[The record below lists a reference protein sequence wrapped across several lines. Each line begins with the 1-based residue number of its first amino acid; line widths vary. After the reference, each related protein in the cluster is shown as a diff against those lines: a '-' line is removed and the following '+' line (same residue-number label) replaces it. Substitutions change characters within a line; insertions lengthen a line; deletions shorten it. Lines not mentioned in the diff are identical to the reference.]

1 MTDSKTVVEDLAAW
15 SDQTRVWLAHISTSH
30 PVEFA
35 TYLGAVLASSA
46 VLLGTGRGIP
56 ETTRGQI
63 DKAIAEV
70 REEVCKGCKPT
81 SMWI

>member
-1 MTDSKTVVEDLAAW
+1 VTDSKTVVEDLAGW
-15 SDQTRVWLAHISTSH
+15 SDRTRVWLAHISTSH

-46 VLLGTGRGIP
+46 VLLGTGRGVPDVI
-56 ETTRGQI
+56 RSQI
-63 DKAIAEV
+63 DSVITEV